1 MEYFELFSDKEQT
14 RKRDTL
20 LEEMIKDQ
28 NDRIEGVI
36 VIKLARRHIRNN
48 RRRRGERGERNGI
61 VGRRRRMTR
70 ESVRRRSVLVARR
83 RA

>member
-48 RRRRGERGERNGI
+48 RRRRGKRGERNRI

>member
-48 RRRRGERGERNGI
+48 RRRRGERGERNRI
-61 VGRRRRMTR
+61 VGRRRMTR
-70 ESVRRRSVLVARR
+70 ESVRRRSVLVPRR